1 MDFMKLLQSLEQA
14 LFEVISWLVFYPIT
28 LWQAI
33 RHPFAMMEYADGE
46 LVKPAD
52 DRFTSRLSPPIF
64 LAITLGLLHLIEV
77 QTEGVEMHGFLA
89 DNTNLMA
96 FRMFVLSVLPLGIA
110 VRFMQFQNLR
120 FDRKVLRPL
129 FYGQIYI
136 SAPIAMAVGIA
147 TAILPRFVERSYL
160 GNLFGIAIVLIG
172 GLWYIALEIVWFQ
185 RHGPMSYTRALAYTA
200 WATFVSLI
208 LIIGLSAAVS
218 KL

>member
-33 RHPFAMMEYADGE
+33 RHPFAMMNYADGE
-46 LVKPAD
+46 LMRAAD

-64 LAITLGLLHLIEV
+64 LAITLGLLHLVEV
-77 QTEGVEMHGFLA
+77 QNDGAKLQGFLS
-89 DNTNLMA
+89 DSTNLMA
-96 FRMFVLSVLPLGIA
+96 FRMFALSVLPLGIA
-110 VRFMQFQNLR
+110 VRFMQFQNLM

-136 SAPIAMAVGIA
+136 SAPIAMAVGLA
-147 TAILPRFVERSYL
+147 SAILPRFVERSFL
-160 GNLFGIAIVLIG
+160 GDLAGIAVLLIG
-172 GLWYIALEIVWFQ
+172 GLWYMALEIVWFQ
-185 RHGPMSYTRALAYTA
+185 RHGPMSYMRAAIYTV
-200 WATFVSLI
+200 WATFVSLV
-208 LIIGLSAAVS
+208 LIIVLSVAVS